1 MFIKEKYKPDGLF
14 DKLKARLVAGGDQQD
29 RTIYSDNETSSP
41 TVSTCAVFLIAA
53 IAAKE
58 RIQVATIDFAGAY
71 LNADMKRRVLMT
83 FDPILTQLIVDID
96 RTYVKYVGKSG
107 KLTVRL
113 DKALYGC
120 IESAKLWYDLISSK
134 RLGLGFIQNPYDIC
148 VFNKDVRGV
157 QVTTTLYVDDLM
169 ITSVDEGVLNA
180 SALEIQ
186 GLFDGSTVHKGKVH
200 SYLGMIFDFESDGR
214 VSIKMDGSVEDIITE
229 YGVNGTAPSPAGTDL
244 FIMDINSEVLSQPD
258 AERFHSRVAKL
269 PYMAKRARPDL
280 LTAVGF
286 LATRVSNPTQ
296 EDWKKLA
303 RALKYVNGTRNM
315 WLTLSVSDSLEI
327 EAYIDASYGVHT
339 DGKGHTGVCITIGSG
354 FFYVAS
360 TKQKLVSKSSTEAEL
375 IGVSDGLS
383 QVLWV
388 RNFLLEQGYTIGPA
402 IVWQDN
408 KSALAIMEKGR
419 STSSRTKHINVRYFF
434 ITDRV
439 KTGEVSLKYKPT
451 EHMVADLLTKPVQGE
466 LFRYLRGIMLGSE
479 L

>member
-1 MFIKEKYKPDGLF
+1 M
-14 DKLKARLVAGGDQQD
+14 
-29 RTIYSDNETSSP
+29 
-41 TVSTCAVFLIAA
+41 STCAVFIVAA

-58 RIQVATIDFAGAY
+58 RRQVATIDFAGAY

-83 FDPILTQLIVDID
+83 FDPILTQLIIDID
-96 RTYVKYVGKSG
+96 NSYGKYVGTGG

-134 RLGLGFIQNPYDIC
+134 LLGLGFIQNPYDIC
-148 VFNKDVRGV
+148 VFNKEVKGV
-157 QVTTTLYVDDLM
+157 QVTITLYVDDLM
-169 ITSVDEGVLNA
+169 ITCVNGEVLDTTI
-180 SALEIQ
+180 SEIQ
-186 GLFDGSTVHKGKVH
+186 GLFNGSTVHKGKIQ
-200 SYLGMIFDFESDGR
+200 SYLGMVFDFESDGL
-214 VSIKMDGSVEDIITE
+214 VSIKMDGYIEDVINE
-229 YGVNGTAPSPAGTDL
+229 YAVCGTAPTPAGTDL
-244 FIMDINSEVLSQPD
+244 FTVDIDSENLSQQD
-258 AERFHSRVAKL
+258 SDQFHSRVAKL
-269 PYMAKRARPDL
+269 LYMAKRARPDL

-286 LATRVSNPTQ
+286 LATRVSSPTQ
-296 EDWKKLA
+296 EDWKKLE
-303 RALKYVNGTRNM
+303 RTLKYVNGTRNM
-315 WLTLSVSDSLEI
+315 WLTLSVSDSFSI
-327 EAYIDASYGVHT
+327 EAYIDVSYGVHT

-360 TKQKLVSKSSTEAEL
+360 TKQKLVAKSSTEAEL

-408 KSALAIMEKGR
+408 KSTLAIMGKGR

-451 EHMVADLLTKPVQGE
+451 EYMVADLLTKPVQGE
-466 LFRYLRGIMLGSE
+466 LFRYLRGIMLGSDA
-479 L
+479 